1 MNKIEVICRMLKE
14 YNEDFKSE
22 MVLKE
27 LSDMLALIG
36 VNFDDFDLEKAQFSK
51 PPYEPTMLLEED
63 DKSLKIYQYGS
74 NRLHIDYVDNNREFK
89 TFSVIHNDKIF
100 ARVIGNVIHTE
111 KGDYIYHLCSH
122 RNYYG
127 KSFINDGRFD
137 ITYSAIQHIPGRS
150 SIKYYSSEALKSGV
164 DEYELIEYVIPSNY
178 SIDDLVKLM
187 RMFETHPKEVSNFIK
202 QSKQNDRVF
211 KKINYISYDSRRDYW
226 YKDGKMHLLLKP
238 NYLTLSIESS
248 NNGEIYEITKED
260 IEYFKQFDDIDLDIF
275 IPWTEKKKALAK
287 RL

>member
-14 YNEDFKSE
+14 YNGDFASDIVQKELKDMLNVVGANLDYFDLDNVKYSEAPYDPE
-22 MVLKE
+22 MVLS
-27 LSDMLALIG
+27 SD
-36 VNFDDFDLEKAQFSK
+36 NK
-51 PPYEPTMLLEED
+51 LLR
-63 DKSLKIYQYGS
+63 IYRYGM
-74 NRLHIDYVDNNREFK
+74 NRYCIDYVDDKKEVK

-127 KSFINDGRFD
+127 ESFINDGRFD
-137 ITYSAIQHIPGRS
+137 ITYSAIQHTPGRS
-150 SIKYYSSEALKSGV
+150 SVKYCSSEALKSGV

-248 NNGEIYEITKED
+248 NNSEIYEITKED